1 MFTHARAQKPAGA
14 SRMKIR
20 IRCRLGRSLALG
32 AALCYGMCGCSSS
45 PADNSSQLE
54 DSLEIFSW
62 WTSAGEVD
70 ALNALLDVYRKKNKG
85 VDVTNAAAVDPTNAR
100 ETLKTRLESGD
111 PPDSFQAISG
121 VDVMSWVANG
131 KMKPISDLAS
141 ENGWGNAF
149 PSAVTDI
156 LKQDGQLF
164 AVPVNIER
172 DNNLYYNTAL
182 LQAQGVEPPA
192 TLADFYAACGK
203 LQAASV
209 TPLAVP
215 AAGWVLA
222 LVAFETLMP
231 SVNGGDFYVNFFNGN
246 ADPNGPELRQLFQEF
261 AKILV
266 CSNVAS
272 ASDSWGVSGDLVYS
286 GKAAMFVMGDW
297 AKGYFEGGKDA
308 NGIARPAWQP
318 GVDFGVVPGLGG
330 AGYFTFNSAVFGLPY
345 GAVHPNAGKAFL
357 SVVGS
362 AEGQQA
368 FNPLKGSVPA
378 RTDADLSLFDAM
390 VRASAEDFKAAS
402 TGSNKLLPGYASLT
416 TLDFQEEINP
426 SLLVF
431 ALGGDRARTLDS
443 ADVPID
449 EADVPALDVDYIVA
463 KIAANYGLLRK

>member
-1 MFTHARAQKPAGA
+1 
-14 SRMKIR
+14 MKIR
-20 IRCRLGRSLALG
+20 TRSRLGRSLAL
-32 AALCYGMCGCSSS
+32 AALLSSAICGCSSGTG
-45 PADNSSQLE
+45 DNSAQVE

-62 WTSAGEVD
+62 WTNAGEVD
-70 ALNALLDVYRKKNKG
+70 ALNALLDVYRQHNKG
-85 VDVTNAAAVDPTNAR
+85 VDVTNAAAADPTNAR

-121 VDVMSWVANG
+121 VDVMTWVADG
-131 KMKPISDLAS
+131 KMKSISALS
-141 ENGWGNAF
+141 STNGWDNAF

-164 AVPVNIER
+164 AVPVDIER
-172 DNNLYYNTAL
+172 DNNLYYNTAV
-182 LQAQGVEPPA
+182 LQAEGVEPPA
-192 TLADFYAACGK
+192 TLPDFYAACSK
-203 LQAASV
+203 LEAADV

-231 SVNGGDFYVNFFNGN
+231 SVNGGDYYVDFFNGN
-246 ADPNGPELRQLFQEF
+246 ADPNGPELNQLFQEF
-261 AKILV
+261 AKILA
-266 CSNVAS
+266 CSNVAT
-272 ASDSWGVSGDLVYS
+272 ASDSWGVNGDLVYS

-297 AKGYFEGGKDA
+297 AKGYFEGGQDA
-308 NGIARPAWQP
+308 NGVARPAWQP
-318 GVDFGVVPGLGG
+318 NIDFGVVPGLGG
-330 AGYFTFNSAVFGLPY
+330 AGYYTFNSAVFGLPY
-345 GAVHPNAGKAFL
+345 GAEHPNAGKAFL
-357 SVVGS
+357 TVVGS

-390 VRASAEDFKAAS
+390 VRASAEDFKAAGA
-402 TGSNKLLPGYASLT
+402 GSNKLLPGYASLT

-431 ALGGDRARTLDS
+431 AVGGDRARTLDS
-443 ADVPID
+443 ADVPED

-463 KIAANYGLLRK
+463 KIAANYGLLRR